1 MNSSAP
7 YKCQSPW
14 PKEISDDPDITGYGV
29 VTNYVATAGIAVSLI
44 LMYFFVIYDP
54 ALDPFRNADE
64 DPPNP
69 LFRPNPVDTI
79 FLRTLRK
86 IPKRFLGDLKIPYNK
101 LERSF
106 LRCILAM
113 SDVQLIT
120 GLSILISGFVQ
131 LRQGLPSYHW
141 MAVIDLAWFSS
152 ITHLACLTLLH
163 NYLYNHSLERML
175 RFMAMA
181 GLAILLVVALS
192 FTSTYWWASTTSPMG
207 SAFYSDTET
216 ATHAAI
222 CHLGVVGSIRD
233 SEYITM
239 VFSMLL
245 IMFGF
250 TSRVAKLY
258 KVISVSFM
266 GQAKIWLSTWARRL
280 LRVVFTWCC
289 LGSSRH
295 GLKRTLLYRPLL
307 AVFFSARLFIDL
319 WSSMLLEVSFLV
331 VDLIPLMTDS
341 RCSQV
346 VWLFIGFTWGTIRL
360 MTLLFDTRDIMSSS
374 SMLRDSN
381 DENSHWGFG
390 QVVAIVLLIAPLVT
404 FLELFNK
411 GGTADISCG
420 DHVHEPLPLGHQ
432 PSSLMILPLTNL
444 GGSIPK
450 DPDDPD
456 SDWNDHI
463 ETLGT
468 AVIYIT
474 TMCITFAGIILGIGA
489 FESILTGFQ
498 ALMISIFM
506 ALLNVFGLLL
516 FSLMIES
523 DLSGTPSWG
532 RKLLHLVNV
541 QFFGLSAFCP
551 FIIQSTIGVFDDH
564 VLYSVRSLSWI
575 GNYSLIIFPIC
586 FYILCLVIIRFVR

>member
-7 YKCQSPW
+7 YKCQKPW

-44 LMYFFVIYDP
+44 LVYFFVIYDP
-54 ALDPFRNADE
+54 ALDPFRNTGE

-69 LFRPNPVDTI
+69 LFRPNPVDKI
-79 FLRTLRK
+79 FLRTLRN
-86 IPKRFLGDLKIPYNK
+86 IPKRFVGDLKISYNR

-106 LRCILAM
+106 IRCILAM

-131 LRQGLPSYHW
+131 LRQGLPSYRW

-152 ITHLACLTLLH
+152 ITHLACLTLLR
-163 NYLYNHSLERML
+163 NYLYNHSFERML
-175 RFMAMA
+175 RFIAMA
-181 GLAILLVVALS
+181 GLAILLIVALS
-192 FTSTYWWASTTSPMG
+192 FTSTYWWANTTSPMG
-207 SAFYSDTET
+207 GAFYYDTDT
-216 ATHAAI
+216 TTHAAI
-222 CHLGVVGSIRD
+222 CHMGVVGPTWSLG
-233 SEYITM
+233 YITM
-239 VFSMLL
+239 ILSMLL
-245 IMFGF
+245 IIFGF
-250 TSRVAKLY
+250 TFRVTKLY

-266 GQAKIWLSTWARRL
+266 GQARIWLSTCARRL

-307 AVFFSARLFIDL
+307 AGFFSARLFIDL
-319 WSSMLLEVSFLV
+319 WSSMLLEVGWLLV
-331 VDLIPLMTDS
+331 
-341 RCSQV
+341 
-346 VWLFIGFTWGTIRL
+346 GFTWGTMRL
-360 MTLLFDTRDIMSSS
+360 MTLLLDVRGIMSYS

-404 FLELFNK
+404 FVELFNK

-420 DHVHEPLPLGHQ
+420 NHVYESLPLEHQ
-432 PSSLMILPLTNL
+432 PSGLMILPLTNL

-474 TMCITFAGIILGIGA
+474 TMCIALASVILRY
-489 FESILTGFQ
+489 SVSQTILMG
-498 ALMISIFM
+498 LWSLRISIVM
-506 ALLNVFGLLL
+506 ALLNIFELLL

-541 QFFGLSAFCP
+541 QFFGLSAFFP
-551 FIIQSTIGVFDDH
+551 LIIEMTIGQHDDY
-564 VLYSVRSLSWI
+564 VLSSAQSFSWI
-575 GNYSLIIFPIC
+575 GNYSLMIFATC
-586 FYILCLVIIRFVR
+586 FYVLCLITIRSVR